1 MIAVLIVKKVMKVK
15 NKIILMKTNFNNK
28 LTVKI

>member
-1 MIAVLIVKKVMKVK
+1 MIAVLIVKKIMKVK